1 VRDKPSLWLPLA
13 LAALVVV
20 AAGKPPVVD
29 EESYLHIA
37 AQIADHP
44 LRPYDWWRRWQP
56 WGAERTADAFLYAHP
71 PLHLWWVSLCQSI
84 APMGWGLRLLA
95 GLPPALLLGWSAG
108 RILERSAGPR
118 AVSASALLWLG
129 APVLI
134 IATQSGLMIDLGA
147 AALTTA
153 AAAAWLSGRRGAGLA
168 AGALLGL
175 AGLYKYPSL
184 VLAGA
189 ILWDAGLRKRWRE
202 AGLAAAAFAA
212 VWGAVELYLAAV
224 YGRLHLPYVLA
235 TALEIARG
243 PMPGRATGVLL
254 RLGLITSPLLLLGA
268 PGRLAWGVAGALAG
282 VFGTWGAVDGAGGA
296 ALAGVLGAGGG
307 LGIGLAV
314 GAARRRGE
322 EGFLGMWALL
332 VAAGVII
339 GHNYASARYLL
350 PAALPL
356 AALGARAAA
365 RARWVAPVAALSW
378 GLLGVSL
385 GYAEHRQAAATEAL
399 AAAAIERHPAGRF
412 TGEWTLRW
420 ALSEGGWTFWVPG
433 EPLEEGAVFAAPRH
447 ASPAPIPA
455 GLTPLEVLESPD
467 RFPLRLIDL
476 ERGVGYHAETLG
488 ALPFGWSREPL
499 EVLTLYQNSESVI
512 D

>member
-1 VRDKPSLWLPLA
+1 VRNRPSLWLPLA

-20 AAGKPPVVD
+20 AASKPPVVD

-44 LRPYDWWRRWQP
+44 WRPYDWWRRWQP

-71 PLHLWWVSLCQSI
+71 PLHLWWVSLCQSL
-84 APMGWGLRLLA
+84 APMGAGLRLLA

-108 RILERSAGPR
+108 RIAERTLGRPWQGA
-118 AVSASALLWLG
+118 ALWLG

-134 IATQSGLMIDLGA
+134 VATQSGLMIDLGA

-189 ILWDAGLRKRWRE
+189 ILWDAWRRQRWRD

-212 VWGAVELYLAAV
+212 VWGSVELYLAAV
-224 YGRLHLPYVLA
+224 YGRPHLPFVLA
-235 TALEIARG
+235 TALQIDRG
-243 PMPGRATGVLL
+243 PLSGRAAGALL
-254 RLGLITSPLLLLGA
+254 RLGLITSPLLVLGA
-268 PGRLAWGVAGALAG
+268 PGKLPWALAG
-282 VFGTWGAVDGAGGA
+282 AAAGVAGTWGAVDGAGGVALAA
-296 ALAGVLGAGGG
+296 ALAAGGG
-307 LGIGLAV
+307 VGIGLAID
-314 GAARRRGE
+314 AARRRGE
-322 EGFLGMWALL
+322 AGFLGAWALL
-332 VAAGVII
+332 VCAGVVL

-356 AALGARAAA
+356 ALLAA
-365 RARWVAPVAALSW
+365 RATSSSRWVVPVVAGAW
-378 GLLGVSL
+378 GLLGLSL

-399 AAAAIERHPAGRF
+399 ARQAAALHPTGRF

-420 ALSEGGWTFWVPG
+420 ALADSGWTFWVPG
-433 EPLEEGAVFAAPRH
+433 EALEGEVFAAPMH
-447 ASPAPIPA
+447 ASPAPLPA
-455 GLTPLEVLESPD
+455 GLSPLSVLESPD
-467 RFPLRLIDL
+467 HFPLKLIDL

-488 ALPFGWSREPL
+488 ALPFGWSDTPL
-499 EVLTLYQNSESVI
+499 ETLTLYQITESVI